1 MQRLTQ
7 VIFVLSVACL
17 TFGWSDRANTATV
30 QEPPSRAPFSLDLP
44 ALKMSGITAL
54 EIRVPTL
61 KLDTIRIRIAQP
73 YSDQIEYNRIYTTL
87 NAESANKIQTVKAA
101 ATGKIVELDLESRA
115 DLQLRAGKN
124 VVEINATDSKRQQ
137 YYASF
142 VIITGAADRGPVSP
156 AMPAV
161 SEEFTGR
168 KYALVVGVSRYKFHE
183 GGLSD
188 LRYADA
194 DARSVAHFLKTRGG
208 FRADD
213 VSYLENEAA
222 TVEGVRA
229 ALDLFLTRARENDF
243 VFLFIASHGAQ
254 DRFDPKN
261 LYLILHDTKV
271 TDMPRTALK
280 MSELQNLF
288 SNRLRARRMAVVID
302 ACHSA
307 AVGAPT
313 TTSTRQLQR
322 SDNNTFGLYAEKIF
336 SDEGKALLTSSD
348 VNEVSEE
355 GPNWGDGHGVF
366 TWALLE
372 GLGGVADTNR
382 DKVVTTGE
390 LFDFVSLKVRQETS
404 GRQNPR
410 ALPGT
415 NRNFP
420 LARVQG

>member
-1 MQRLTQ
+1 ML
-7 VIFVLSVACL
+7 VVCL
-17 TFGWSDRANTATV
+17 TFGWSDLAKTASV

-44 ALKMSGITAL
+44 RLKLAGITAL
-54 EIRVPTL
+54 EVRVPTI

-73 YSDQIEYNRIYTTL
+73 YSDRIEYNRIYTTL

-115 DLQLRAGKN
+115 DLQLRPGKN
-124 VVEINATDSKRQQ
+124 VVEITATDSNRQQ

-142 VIITGAADRGPVSP
+142 VIITGSADRSPVSP
-156 AMPAV
+156 AMPAG

-168 KYALVVGVSRYKFHE
+168 KYALVVGVSRYRFHE
-183 GGLSD
+183 GGLND

-194 DARSVAHFLKTRGG
+194 DARSMANFLKTRGG

-213 VSYLENEAA
+213 VSYLENESA

-229 ALDLFLTRARENDF
+229 ALGLFLPRARENDF

-271 TDMPRTALK
+271 TDMPRSALK

-288 SNRLRARRMAVVID
+288 SNRLRAKRLAVVID

-307 AVGAPT
+307 AIGAP
-313 TTSTRQLQR
+313 TTSTRQLER
-322 SDNNTFGLYAEKIF
+322 TDNNTFGLYAEKIF

-355 GPNWGDGHGVF
+355 GPNWGEGHGVF
-366 TWALLE
+366 TWALLA
-372 GLGGVADTNR
+372 GLGGDADTNS
-382 DKVVTTGE
+382 DKMVTTGE
-390 LFDFVSLKVRQETS
+390 LFDFVSLKVRQETQ

-420 LARVQG
+420 LARVHG